1 VLDSG
6 TDGPSSTVSWIKFG
20 LGVLLLLLGIREWRG
35 RPHEGE
41 EAKMPKWMAAIDRFT
56 PVKAAGMGFLL
67 SALNPKNLMMC
78 VAAGTAVG
86 SVGLDRGQEIG
97 ALALFVVLAACSV
110 AIPVIAYA
118 VASDRMKEPLK
129 HLEDWLKQHN
139 AAVMAVLLVVLGTV
153 LVGKGIEGL

>member
-1 VLDSG
+1 
-6 TDGPSSTVSWIKFG
+6 
-20 LGVLLLLLGIREWRG
+20 
-35 RPHEGE
+35 
-41 EAKMPKWMAAIDRFT
+41 MPKWMAAIDRFT